1 MLQEPILRCD
11 QLQVSFPKDNN
22 KIIGGYGDM
31 GEMAIEKEIILND
44 LSMGARGTS
53 FPQFFPWRHLCKMQ
67 KR

>member
-44 LSMGARGTS
+44 LSMGARGT
-53 FPQFFPWRHLCKMQ
+53 
-67 KR
+67 